1 MGGDDCADSFGVLVL
16 LYRRMKEN
24 LPEELLLEVAQYVLY
39 WWGILCFSDWL
50 LTYKVQT
57 TIDSSESTSSRQ
69 TSRQCFNG
77 INN

>member
-24 LPEELLLEVAQYVLY
+24 LPEELLLNVARYVLCR
-39 WWGILCFSDWL
+39 WGIMCFSDWL

-57 TIDSSESTSSRQ
+57 TTTVQDQRQAGRLADQSTMFQWR
-69 TSRQCFNG
+69 
-77 INN
+77 